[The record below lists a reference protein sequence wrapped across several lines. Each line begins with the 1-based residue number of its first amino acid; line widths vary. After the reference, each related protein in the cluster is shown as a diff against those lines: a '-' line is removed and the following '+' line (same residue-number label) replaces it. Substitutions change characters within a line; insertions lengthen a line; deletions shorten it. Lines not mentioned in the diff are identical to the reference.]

1 MTEKPKIVNGGMMSP
16 CPLCGEIIKYTGKVV
31 VANKK
36 LSAESRVD
44 LQKQLD
50 DVFFKHCVEKHFGE
64 IDWEP

>member
-1 MTEKPKIVNGGMMSP
+1 MSIVIDVCLLRGFKV
-16 CPLCGEIIKYTGKVV
+16 CFLWIIGENCHLLLKRT
-31 VANKK
+31 
-36 LSAESRVD
+36 SAESRVD